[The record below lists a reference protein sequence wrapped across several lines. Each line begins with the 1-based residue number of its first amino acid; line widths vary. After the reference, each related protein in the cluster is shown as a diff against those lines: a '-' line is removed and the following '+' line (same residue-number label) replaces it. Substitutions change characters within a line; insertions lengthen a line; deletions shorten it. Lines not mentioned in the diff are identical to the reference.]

1 MNENGSF
8 HQTGG
13 VVEEEEMM
21 VVSLVAFL
29 WAFWPFLLL
38 SEDLSEVRGEMKEEN
53 ESSVSTFCCFV
64 VLLFW
69 FFVYFLF
76 FIFLWLALFRGD
88 HA

>member
-1 MNENGSF
+1 ME
-8 HQTGG
+8 
-13 VVEEEEMM
+13 EEEEMM

-69 FFVYFLF
+69 LFVFFHFSF
-76 FIFLWLALFRGD
+76 FIFYFSLVGPLQR
-88 HA
+88 

>member
-38 SEDLSEVRGEMKEEN
+38 SEDLSEVR
-53 ESSVSTFCCFV
+53 
-64 VLLFW
+64 
-69 FFVYFLF
+69 
-76 FIFLWLALFRGD
+76 
-88 HA
+88 